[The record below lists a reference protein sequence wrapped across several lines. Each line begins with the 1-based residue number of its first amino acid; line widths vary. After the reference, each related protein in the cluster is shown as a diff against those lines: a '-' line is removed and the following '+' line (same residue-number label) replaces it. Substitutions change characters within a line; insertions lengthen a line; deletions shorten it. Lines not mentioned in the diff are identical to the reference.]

1 MDVFI
6 EYMVKKQNTAKDIVL
21 KLLCVLG
28 AVVLLAV
35 ALFAIPLA
43 AQLGQIGQLI
53 TMIAPLIGVGGV
65 FGAWYLITSMNVEYE
80 YILTNGEMD
89 VDKIVARRR
98 RKRMI
103 TVNARKFEA
112 FGPYKPQEH
121 TGKDYA
127 GRVYACVSSEDPG
140 NYYAVFNHATLGKTL
155 LVFTPNDRVLDG
167 LRGFIPR
174 QVGGTTVYGNRPD
187 KD

>member
-89 VDKIVARRR
+89 VDKI
-98 RKRMI
+98 I
-103 TVNARKFEA
+103 
-112 FGPYKPQEH
+112 
-121 TGKDYA
+121 D
-127 GRVYACVSSEDPG
+127 DPG
-140 NYYAVFNHATLGKTL
+140 NYYAVLTHATLGKTL
-155 LVFTPNDRVLDG
+155 LVFTPNDRVLEG
-167 LRGFIPR
+167 LRSYIPR
-174 QVGGTTVYGNRPD
+174 QAGGSAVYGNRPHQD
-187 KD
+187 

>member
-28 AVVLLAV
+28 AVVLLTV

-80 YILTNGEMD
+80 LSLIHIWPLRNPWRSSPSGS
-89 VDKIVARRR
+89 
-98 RKRMI
+98 KRP
-103 TVNARKFEA
+103 R
-112 FGPYKPQEH
+112 
-121 TGKDYA
+121 
-127 GRVYACVSSEDPG
+127 SS
-140 NYYAVFNHATLGKTL
+140 
-155 LVFTPNDRVLDG
+155 
-167 LRGFIPR
+167 
-174 QVGGTTVYGNRPD
+174 
-187 KD
+187 

>member
-1 MDVFI
+1 MDVFT

-89 VDKIVARRR
+89 VDKIIARRR
-98 RKRMI
+98 RKRML

-112 FGPYKPQEH
+112 FGNYRAQDH
-121 TGKDYA
+121 AGKDYA
-127 GRVYACVSSEDPG
+127 SRVYACTSPDDPG
-140 NYYAVFNHATLGKTL
+140 NYYAVLTHATLGKTL
-155 LVFTPNDRVLDG
+155 LVFTPNDRVLEG
-167 LRGFIPR
+167 LRSYIPR
-174 QVGGTTVYGNRPD
+174 QAGGSAVYGNRPHQD
-187 KD
+187 